1 MPAAVI
7 FDMDGVLVDSYRP
20 HLQSWTH
27 LAVEHGL
34 AITEEQFAATF
45 GRTSRE
51 ILRELF
57 HVHEPDVVRRMDD
70 RKEAIYRDLIR
81 GRVPV
86 MPGAL
91 EVIISLHTAGYLL
104 AIGSSG
110 PPENVELVVAELSLT
125 AWMSAIITGGD
136 VCKGKPDPEVFLLA
150 AERMG
155 VLPEA
160 CVVVEDAPAGVEAAR
175 RAGMRS
181 VALIGTHSLEAL
193 SAADLVIRHLQEE
206 LTPEVVQKLGDAP
219 PHPGRPTARC
229 PPCKP
234 RGDNPPA
241 EDLPPR

>member
-20 HLQSWTH
+20 HLRSWTQ

-34 AITEEQFAATF
+34 SITKEQFAATF

-57 HVHEPDVVRRMDD
+57 HVREPDVVRRMDD

-81 GRVPV
+81 GQVPV
-86 MPGAL
+86 MPGAVEL
-91 EVIISLHTAGYLL
+91 IISLHKAGYRL

-110 PPENVELVVAELSLT
+110 PQENVELVVAELGLA
-125 AWMSAIITGGD
+125 AWMSATVNGSD
-136 VCKGKPDPEVFLLA
+136 VRKGKPDPEVFLLA

-155 VLPEA
+155 VPPTA

-175 RAGMRS
+175 RGGMRS
-181 VALIGTHSLEAL
+181 VALVGTHPWEAL
-193 SAADLVIRHLQEE
+193 TAADLVISHLQE
-206 LTPEVVQKLGDAP
+206 LTPEVVEKLGDAP
-219 PHPGRPTARC
+219 HPPGAASRPAS
-229 PPCKP
+229 P
-234 RGDNPPA
+234 
-241 EDLPPR
+241 L